1 MTEWNIKVKE
11 IFRKTRIKIKKKNE
25 DENSQLFIQNS
36 YSLQNLIA
44 KISIL
49 SDHKNGFF
57 LKN

>member
-44 KISIL
+44 KTSIL
-49 SDHKNGFF
+49 SDHKNGCF